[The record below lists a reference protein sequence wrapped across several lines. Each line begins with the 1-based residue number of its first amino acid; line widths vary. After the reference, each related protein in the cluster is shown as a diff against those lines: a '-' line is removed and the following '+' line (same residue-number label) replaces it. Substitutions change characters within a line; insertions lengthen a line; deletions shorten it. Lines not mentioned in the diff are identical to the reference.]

1 MKIIIKTLQG
11 KQFDLEV
18 EESDTVKDIK
28 GKIDANRSAVSESFP
43 AAELKLIALG
53 KIMDDDK
60 KLADYNIKEGG
71 FLVVMI

>member
-1 MKIIIKTLQG
+1 M
-11 KQFDLEV
+11 

-28 GKIDANRSAVSESFP
+28 GKIDANRTAVGESFP